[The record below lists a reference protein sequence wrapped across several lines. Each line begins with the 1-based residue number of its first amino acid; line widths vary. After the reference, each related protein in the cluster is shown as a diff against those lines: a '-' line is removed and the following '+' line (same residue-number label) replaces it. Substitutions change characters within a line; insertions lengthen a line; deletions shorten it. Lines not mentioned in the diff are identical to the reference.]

1 MQVHAVEGITI
12 QEDEPEESLSPV
24 VTDDEG
30 EDFQESQDGEE
41 EEDPDQVRSE
51 SGAEAEASGQHFL
64 AAAAAKKA
72 QPVSSRQKELQVHN
86 VSCTG

>member
-12 QEDEPEESLSPV
+12 QEDEPEESVSPV

-30 EDFQESQDGEE
+30 EDSQDSHEGEE
-41 EEDPDQVRSE
+41 EDSDQERSE

-64 AAAAAKKA
+64 AAAAANRA